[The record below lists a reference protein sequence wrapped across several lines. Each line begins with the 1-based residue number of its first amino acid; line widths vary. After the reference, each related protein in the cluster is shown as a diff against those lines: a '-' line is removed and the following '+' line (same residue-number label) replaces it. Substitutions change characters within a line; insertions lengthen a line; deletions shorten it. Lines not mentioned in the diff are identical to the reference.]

1 MEKNKFEFQKL
12 ELPKRVLIKETVR
25 EIPGNP
31 INNEHSIQQ
40 RPKNIKNIGYYA
52 LTAIIF
58 TAAGYQL
65 HQYFSSQE
73 NNKKIVKPENITS
86 NNVAI
91 QPKKDTIK
99 PISKPTYINFYDS
112 IVFLNKIKGTKK
124 VVSKGFDDYLKR
136 KKLIVKVNDDYYNL
150 FCEDLISNYSV
161 GDSIP

>member
-12 ELPKRVLIKETVR
+12 ELPQQVLIKETVQ
-25 EIPGNP
+25 ETPGNP
-31 INNEHSIQQ
+31 INNEHSTQQ
-40 RPKNIKNIGYYA
+40 QAKKLNNIGYYA

-73 NNKKIVKPENITS
+73 NNKTVIPENYIS
-86 NNVAI
+86 NKVAT

-99 PISKPTYINFYDS
+99 AISKPVYINFYDS
-112 IVFLNKIKGTKK
+112 IVFLNKIKGKK
-124 VVSKGFDDYLKR
+124 KIVSKGFDDYLKR
-136 KKLIVKVNDDYYNL
+136 NKLIVKVDDNYYNL
-150 FCEDLISNYSV
+150 FCEDLISSYSV